1 MNASDTSSKKL
12 VEDGM
17 NINNLD
23 GWMDGQQKTNA
34 LGVTTTNRT
43 CLIMDGV
50 HGMSAGDRGGVGA
63 LNAPI
68 RRTRIPIIC
77 IANDAGAKKLKSLT
91 STTCKLPFRNVV
103 EPPSNRNTSSTS
115 CSPWLIAERVAKL
128 VHLLTV
134 HHGISFPLPV
144 APSLKLSCIR
154 SVISHHFRV
163 SSSSPMASISFS

>member
-91 STTCKLPFRNVV
+91 STTCKLPFRKRDFGAVGL
-103 EPPSNRNTSSTS
+103 RML
-115 CSPWLIAERVAKL
+115 LIVCKFTCL
-128 VHLLTV
+128 FLSFLLGDEAAGGTV
-134 HHGISFPLPV
+134 QL
-144 APSLKLSCIR
+144 
-154 SVISHHFRV
+154 
-163 SSSSPMASISFS
+163 